1 MVSPFGGLA
10 REPGLACGSQKVR
23 RWVREEEI
31 WPGRGP
37 PRSAGRSDTCISPA
51 VAPTANW
58 GPQSDASRR
67 DDHNG
72 TGHASLTPLPEPWW
86 PFEVGGGVG

>member
-37 PRSAGRSDTCISPA
+37 PRSAG
-51 VAPTANW
+51 VAGSGLVKKKFWYRPW
-58 GPQSDASRR
+58 PQPPIGGPPIDASRR

-72 TGHASLTPLPEPWW
+72 TGHASLTPLPRA
-86 PFEVGGGVG
+86 VVAV